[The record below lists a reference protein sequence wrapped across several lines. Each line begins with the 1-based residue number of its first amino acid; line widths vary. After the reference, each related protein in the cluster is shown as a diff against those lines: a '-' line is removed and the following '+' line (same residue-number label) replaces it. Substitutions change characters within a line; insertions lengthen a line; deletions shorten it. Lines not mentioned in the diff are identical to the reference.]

1 MYLSD
6 LKKLRPSTAKSWAGG
21 GSYSKW
27 EVKAFELSG
36 ESTVSYHDSLDLYE
50 RQHHRVW
57 IGPAILT
64 DSKHRH
70 PLVTQASSCS
80 SYRPQPAR
88 GSIPGEAPLITLKNE
103 GPPRPK

>member
-27 EVKAFELSG
+27 EVKAFELSE

-50 RQHHRVW
+50 WQHHRVW